1 LPATGANITHI
12 NQPDKIMSHSYTR
25 SVPSSLPRDAFVD
38 VFGPVYE
45 HSPWIAGQA
54 WDAGLSRQHDTA
66 EGLHRILAAIVDTSD
81 HDARLALLRAH
92 PDLAGKLAVQG
103 ELTMQSSS
111 EQAGAGLDQC
121 TDEEFAEFQDLNN
134 RYKSGFGFPYILAV
148 SGRGRV
154 EILENFR
161 SRISNSPEDE
171 FTEALKQVHQ
181 IALIRLNQ
189 ID

>member
-1 LPATGANITHI
+1 MP
-12 NQPDKIMSHSYTR
+12 HSYT
-25 SVPSSLPRDAFVD
+25 SAVPSGMNKEDFVET
-38 VFGPVYE
+38 FGPVYE
-45 HSPWIAGQA
+45 HSPWIAEQA
-54 WDAGLSRQHDTA
+54 WENGLDTSHDTA
-66 EGLHRILAAIVDTSD
+66 ENLGAAMAAIVDASD
-81 HDARLALLRAH
+81 RDAKLALLRAH

-103 ELTMQSSS
+103 ELTEQSTS

-121 TDEEFAEFQDLNN
+121 TAEEFAEFQDLNE

-161 SRISNSPEDE
+161 SRINNSPDDE
-171 FTEALKQVHQ
+171 FAEALAQVHS
-181 IALIRLNQ
+181 IALIRLGQ